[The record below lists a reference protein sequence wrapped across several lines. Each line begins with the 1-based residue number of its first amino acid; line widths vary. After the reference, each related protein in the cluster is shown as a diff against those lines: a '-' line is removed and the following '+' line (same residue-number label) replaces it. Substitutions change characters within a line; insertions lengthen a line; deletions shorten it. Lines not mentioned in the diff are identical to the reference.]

1 MHKNIHW
8 LLHYYNNNNS
18 KIKVWSPQN
27 YNLSKTCGHFFG
39 FKKKDSLWYTRY
51 VVWYGLVWKLPAQK
65 FNVGSSE
72 FWLSQSNFLLLASV
86 DLKLGKSSIKSLVPH
101 KEAGGGG
108 YKLLAVEKPPNCS
121 FIGQKLFVVE
131 KESAEENHHTT
142 TPECVHGVEL
152 FSNWTPQKSLLFCKV
167 LISTTAESLSLS
179 LSF

>member
-1 MHKNIHW
+1 MSHFELRKSAQKYTLTTT
-8 LLHYYNNNNS
+8 LLIIIIPKLRFDHR
-18 KIKVWSPQN
+18 
-27 YNLSKTCGHFFG
+27 KTITYQKLVGTFLG
-39 FKKKDSLWYTRY
+39 LKKRSTVMWYTRY

-121 FIGQKLFVVE
+121 FIGQKLFVVGKRKRWRE
-131 KESAEENHHTT
+131 PPYYYTRVCTWCRA
-142 TPECVHGVEL
+142 L
-152 FSNWTPQKSLLFCKV
+152 FKLDPPKKV
-167 LISTTAESLSLS
+167 F
-179 LSF
+179 SFVKF

>member
-1 MHKNIHW
+1 MIQYTYFPNSANVDFGHLFFMVLARPLAQIGMKYEPFWIKKKCTKIYID
-8 LLHYYNNNNS
+8 YYIINNSYS

-39 FKKKDSLWYTRY
+39 FKKKDPLWYTRY

-101 KEAGGGG
+101 TKR
-108 YKLLAVEKPPNCS
+108 LAAEDINCW
-121 FIGQKLFVVE
+121 Q
-131 KESAEENHHTT
+131 
-142 TPECVHGVEL
+142 
-152 FSNWTPQKSLLFCKV
+152 
-167 LISTTAESLSLS
+167 
-179 LSF
+179 